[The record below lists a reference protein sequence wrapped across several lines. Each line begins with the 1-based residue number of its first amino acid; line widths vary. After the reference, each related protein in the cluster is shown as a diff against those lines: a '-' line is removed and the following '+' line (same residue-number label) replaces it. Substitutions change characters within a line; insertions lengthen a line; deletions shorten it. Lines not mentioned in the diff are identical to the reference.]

1 MSPHLKISLSLS
13 DKDSNLDRQ
22 NQNLQCCRYTIGH
35 SGRKDTPFFLIPNYS
50 NKKLAV
56 YVQQWRFSYLI
67 CYLCQELLAIFIDEI
82 LPYFGGGFG

>member
-1 MSPHLKISLSLS
+1 
-13 DKDSNLDRQ
+13 
-22 NQNLQCCRYTIGH
+22 
-35 SGRKDTPFFLIPNYS
+35 
-50 NKKLAV
+50 LAV